1 MSLFGRKDDAQQ
13 RARSEEERE
22 RARLEREARRRQRT
36 AEMDAVAVPAP
47 EPDPTPEL
55 GGHAAEGGGSAEP
68 EPERAVT
75 PIAVQEQPL
84 GTRRVGAPPNMSA
97 AGALG
102 PSAIPPRPS
111 KPARRRRRP
120 IARVL
125 PLVLVL
131 AIGAFAYALFQPFT
145 GDGHST
151 VVVNVP
157 NGAGASQIGKLLA
170 DRGVIESSFFFDIR
184 ARLSGKRSQLRSGRI
199 VMRRDMS
206 YGAALDALTTA
217 PALPRTVKLTIPE
230 GRSRREIVPLVKQ
243 LGLTGS
249 YLAATSRSPRSLGG
263 PRGVHTLEGYLFPAT
278 YQLPPGAPVTALV
291 KQQLAAFRSA
301 FGKVSLGYAKR
312 KNLTRYDVLIIAS
325 MIEREAQLP
334 SDRPLIA
341 AVIYNRLHR
350 HMPLGIDATL
360 RYALHDWTRPLR
372 VSQLQ
377 LNSPYNTRTR
387 QGLPPTPIGN
397 PGLSSMQAAAH
408 PARKPYL
415 FYVVKPCGN
424 GGHAF
429 SSTEAKFQAD
439 VAKYNAAR
447 QANGGKNPKNC

>member
-1 MSLFGRKDDAQQ
+1 VTPFGRREDAAARQ
-13 RARSEEERE
+13 RSDEERE

-36 AEMDAVAVPAP
+36 AEMEAVAPPEPEPAP
-47 EPDPTPEL
+47 EQKPER
-55 GGHAAEGGGSAEP
+55 EP
-68 EPERAVT
+68 EHHAPTTATAV
-75 PIAVQEQPL
+75 EEPL
-84 GTRRVGAPPNMSA
+84 GVRRVGAPQNMSA

-102 PSAIPPRPS
+102 PRAIPPRPH

-120 IARVL
+120 IARVI
-125 PLVLVL
+125 PLILVL
-131 AIGAFAYALFQPFT
+131 AVAAFAYVLFEPFK
-145 GDGHST
+145 GSGHG
-151 VVVNVP
+151 VVVVDVP
-157 NGAGASQIGKLLA
+157 KGAGASQIGDLLA
-170 DRGVIESSFFFDIR
+170 DKGVVNSSFFFGLR
-184 ARLSGKRSQLRSGRI
+184 ARISGKRDELRSGRI
-199 VMRRDMS
+199 TMRKDMS
-206 YGAALDALTTA
+206 YGAALDALTDA
-217 PALPRTVKLTIPE
+217 PAVPRTVKLTIPE

-249 YLAATSRSPRSLGG
+249 YLAATARSPKSLGG
-263 PRGVHTLEGYLFPAT
+263 PRSVHTLEGYLFPAT
-278 YQLPPGAPVTALV
+278 YQLKPGAPASALV
-291 KQQLAAFRSA
+291 KQQLAAYRSA
-301 FGKVSLGYAKR
+301 ARKVNLGYARR
-312 KNLTRYDVLIIAS
+312 KHLTRYDVLIIAS

-360 RYALHDWTRPLR
+360 RYTLNNWAKPLK
-372 VSQLQ
+372 VSELERD
-377 LNSPYNTRTR
+377 SPYNTRTR

-397 PGLSSMQAAAH
+397 PGLSSIQAAAH

-447 QANGGKNPKNC
+447 TANGGKNPKNCK

>member
-1 MSLFGRKDDAQQ
+1 MSLFGRRQDDAP
-13 RARSEEERE
+13 RRRSSEERE

-36 AEMDAVAVPAP
+36 AEMPAVAPEPAP
-47 EPDPTPEL
+47 EP
-55 GGHAAEGGGSAEP
+55 EP
-68 EPERAVT
+68 EHHAPATATAV
-75 PIAVQEQPL
+75 EEPL
-84 GTRRVGAPPNMSA
+84 GVRRVGAPPNMSA

-102 PSAIPPRPS
+102 PNAIPPKPH

-120 IARVL
+120 IVRVIPVIL
-125 PLVLVL
+125 LL
-131 AIGAFAYALFQPFT
+131 AIGAFAYALFEPFK
-145 GDGHST
+145 GDGHG
-151 VVVNVP
+151 VVVVDIP
-157 NGAGASQIGKLLA
+157 KGAGASQIGSLLA
-170 DRGVIESSFFFDIR
+170 DKDVVASSFFFGLR
-184 ARLSGKRSQLRSGRI
+184 ARLSGKRDELRSGRI
-199 VMRRDMS
+199 TLRKDMS

-217 PALPRTVKLTIPE
+217 PAAPKTVKLTIPE
-230 GRSRREIVPLVKQ
+230 GRSRREIVPLVKD

-249 YLAATSRSPRSLGG
+249 YLAVTSRSPKSVGG
-263 PRGVHTLEGYLFPAT
+263 PGNVHTLEGYLFPAT
-278 YQLPPGAPVTALV
+278 YQLKPGASASALV
-291 KQQLAAFRSA
+291 EQQLDAYRAAAR
-301 FGKVSLGYAKR
+301 KVNMSYARR
-312 KNLTRYDVLIIAS
+312 KHLTRYDVLIIAS

-360 RYALHDWTRPLR
+360 RYALNNWTKPLK
-372 VSQLQ
+372 VSELQ
-377 LNSPYNTRTR
+377 RDSPYNTRTR

-397 PGLSSMQAAAH
+397 PGLASLQAAAH

-424 GGHAF
+424 GGHVF

-447 QANGGKNPKNC
+447 EANGGNNPKNCK

>member
-1 MSLFGRKDDAQQ
+1 MSPFGRKEDDAQRQ
-13 RARSEEERE
+13 RSEEERE

-36 AEMDAVAVPAP
+36 AEMEAVAQEPPPPRRAP
-47 EPDPTPEL
+47 
-55 GGHAAEGGGSAEP
+55 EP
-68 EPERAVT
+68 EPERRPEPEPASAPAPTAVR
-75 PIAVQEQPL
+75 EEPL
-84 GTRRVGAPPNMSA
+84 GVRRVGAPPNMSA

-120 IARVL
+120 IVRVL
-125 PLVLVL
+125 PLILIL
-131 AIGAFAYALFQPFT
+131 AIAAFAYALFQPFA
-145 GDGHST
+145 DSGHGT
-151 VVVNVP
+151 IVVNVP
-157 NGAGASQIGKLLA
+157 KGAGASDIGKLLA
-170 DRGVIESSFFFDIR
+170 DKGVVDSSFLFGIR
-184 ARLSGKRSQLRSGRI
+184 ARLSGKRGELRSGRI
-199 VMRRDMS
+199 VLRKDMS

-217 PALPRTVKLTIPE
+217 PATPKTVKLTIPE

-249 YLAATSRSPRSLGG
+249 YLAATNRSPRALGA
-263 PRGVHTLEGYLFPAT
+263 PRRAKTLEGYLFPAT
-278 YQLPPGAPVTALV
+278 YQLRPGAPATALV

-301 FGKVSLGYAKR
+301 FGKVSLGYARR
-312 KNLTRYDVLIIAS
+312 KQLTRYDVLIIAS

-360 RYALHDWTRPLR
+360 RYALNDWTHPLK
-372 VSQLQ
+372 VSELQ
-377 LNSPYNTRTR
+377 LDSPYNTRTR

-408 PARKPYL
+408 PAHKPYL

-429 SSTEAKFQAD
+429 SSTEAKFEAD

-447 QANGGKNPKNC
+447 SANGGKNPKNCP

>member
-1 MSLFGRKDDAQQ
+1 MSLFGRKDDTARRQ
-13 RARSEEERE
+13 RSEDERE

-36 AEMDAVAVPAP
+36 GEMEALAPAPAP
-47 EPDPTPEL
+47 EP
-55 GGHAAEGGGSAEP
+55 EP
-68 EPERAVT
+68 EPEREPERQRVTVAAPTAVR
-75 PIAVQEQPL
+75 EEPL

-120 IARVL
+120 IVRVI
-125 PLVLVL
+125 PLVIVL
-131 AIGAFAYALFQPFT
+131 AIAAFGYAVFQPFA
-145 GDGHST
+145 GDGHGI
-151 VVVNVP
+151 VIVDVP
-157 NGAGASQIGKLLA
+157 KGAGASEIGDLLA
-170 DRGVIESSFFFDIR
+170 DKDVVDSSFFFNLR
-184 ARLSGKRSQLRSGRI
+184 ARLAGKREELRSGRI
-199 VMRRDMS
+199 VMRKDMS

-217 PALPRTVKLTIPE
+217 PAVAKTVKLTIPE

-249 YLAATSRSPRSLGG
+249 YLAATDRSPRSVGG
-263 PRGVHTLEGYLFPAT
+263 PRTAHTLEGYLFPAT
-278 YQLPPGAPVTALV
+278 YQLRPGAPATALV
-291 KQQLAAFRSA
+291 KQQLAAFRDA
-301 FGKVSLGYAKR
+301 FSKVKLGYAKR
-312 KNLTRYDVLIIAS
+312 KHLTRYDILIIAS

-360 RYALHDWTRPLR
+360 RYALHNWSSPLK
-372 VSQLQ
+372 VSELQ
-377 LNSPYNTRTR
+377 RDSPYNTRTR

-397 PGLSSMQAAAH
+397 PGLSSIQAAAH

-447 QANGGKNPKNC
+447 QANGGKNP